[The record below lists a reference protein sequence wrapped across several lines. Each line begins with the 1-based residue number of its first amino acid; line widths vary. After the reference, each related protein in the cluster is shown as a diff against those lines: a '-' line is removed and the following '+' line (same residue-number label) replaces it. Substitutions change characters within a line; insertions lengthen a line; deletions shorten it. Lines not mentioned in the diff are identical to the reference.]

1 MLFPDYVARASVAK
15 ICNMRVVLA
24 LLALV
29 ASAAAFAPSAAG
41 RVSVAVGAG
50 YVPDGLTAAEWAK
63 KQKSETAAKA
73 ANKKKVAT
81 QWGVG
86 RTGQEKS
93 LTDFQKKRDAKF
105 PNTPGAGHMWCKAK
119 YYSWKD
125 GRTGEDAVVRQSR
138 VDREGDPR
146 AVRGRK

>member
-1 MLFPDYVARASVAK
+1 MRA
-15 ICNMRVVLA
+15 VLA

-93 LTDFQKKRDAKF
+93 LTDFQKKRDAKY
-105 PNTPGAGHMWCKAK
+105 PNTPGAGHMWCKSK
-119 YYSWKD
+119 YYSYRD
-125 GRTGEDAVVRQSR
+125 GRTGEDALVRDAR
-138 VDREGDPR
+138 VNKNGDPR
-146 AVRGRK
+146 AARGRK

>member
-1 MLFPDYVARASVAK
+1 MLFLVLRRPLGPK
-15 ICNMRVVLA
+15 ICNIMRIVIA

-63 KQKSETAAKA
+63 KQKGETAAKA

-81 QWGVG
+81 TWGVG

-93 LTDFQKKRDAKF
+93 LTDFQKKRDAKY
-105 PNTPGAGHMWCKAK
+105 PNTPCAGHMWCKSK
-119 YYSWKD
+119 YYSYRD
-125 GRTGEDAVVRQSR
+125 GRTGEDALVRDAR
-138 VDREGDPR
+138 VNKNGDPR
-146 AVRGRK
+146 AARGRK

>member
-1 MLFPDYVARASVAK
+1 
-15 ICNMRVVLA
+15 MRIVIA

-63 KQKSETAAKA
+63 KQKGETAAKA
-73 ANKKKVAT
+73 ANKVKVRT

-93 LTDFQKKRDAKF
+93 LTDFQKKRDAKY
-105 PNTPGAGHMWCKAK
+105 PNTPGAGHMWAK
-119 YYSWKD
+119 SKKYSFLD
-125 GRTGEDAVVRQSR
+125 M
-138 VDREGDPR
+138 REGGDAREKQKRDEAR
-146 AVRGRK
+146 AGIFGARK

>member
-1 MLFPDYVARASVAK
+1 MRA
-15 ICNMRVVLA
+15 VLA

-50 YVPDGLTAAEWAK
+50 YVPDGLTAAEWAA
-63 KQKSETAAKA
+63 KQKGETAAKA

-81 QWGVG
+81 TWGVG

-93 LTDFQKKRDAKF
+93 LTDFQKKRDAKY
-105 PNTPGAGHMWCKAK
+105 PNTPGAGHMWCKSK
-119 YYSWKD
+119 YYSYRD
-125 GRTGEDAVVRQSR
+125 GRTGEDAVVRQAR
-138 VDREGDPR
+138 VDKNGDPR
-146 AVRGRK
+146 GARGRK

>member
-1 MLFPDYVARASVAK
+1 MFLVLRRPLGPK
-15 ICNMRVVLA
+15 ICNIMRIVIA

-50 YVPDGLTAAEWAK
+50 YVPDGLTAAEWAA
-63 KQKSETAAKA
+63 KQKGETAAKA

-81 QWGVG
+81 TWGVG

-93 LTDFQKKRDAKF
+93 LTDFQKKRDAKY
-105 PNTPGAGHMWCKAK
+105 PNTPGAGHMWCKSK
-119 YYSWKD
+119 YYSYRD
-125 GRTGEDAVVRQSR
+125 GRTGEDALVRDAR
-138 VDREGDPR
+138 VNKNGDPR
-146 AVRGRK
+146 AARGRK

>member
-1 MLFPDYVARASVAK
+1 
-15 ICNMRVVLA
+15 MRIVIA

-63 KQKSETAAKA
+63 KQKGETAAKA
-73 ANKKKVAT
+73 ANKVKVRT

-93 LTDFQKKRDAKF
+93 LTDFQKKRDAKY
-105 PNTPGAGHMWCKAK
+105 PNTPGAGHMWCKSK
-119 YYSWKD
+119 YYSYRD
-125 GRTGEDAVVRQSR
+125 GRTGEDAVVRQAR

-146 AVRGRK
+146 GARGRK

>member
-1 MLFPDYVARASVAK
+1 MRA
-15 ICNMRVVLA
+15 VLA

-50 YVPDGLTAAEWAK
+50 YVPDGLTPAQWAA
-63 KQKSETAAKA
+63 KQKGESAAKA

-81 QWGVG
+81 TWGVG

-93 LTDFQKKRDAKF
+93 LTDFQKKRDAKY
-105 PNTPGAGHMWCKAK
+105 PNTPGAGHMWAKAK
-119 YYSWKD
+119 NFSYRDARD
-125 GRTGEDAVVRQSR
+125 GGDAMKSQ
-138 VDREGDPR
+138 
-146 AVRGRK
+146 ARKEAGKR